1 VNEKDKRHYLM
12 ENLLVDRKKTNF
24 FHQNKQAKIL
34 IGFFPDIEFWKWLIC
49 NYDDM
54 KVYTLANLVKPNII
68 KTLKSR
74 EKIKA
79 FSLKERQSYTLSEE
93 KVGNDAIIN
102 KPNPN
107 SVFDF
112 IKNGSKKEEK

>member
-1 VNEKDKRHYLM
+1 
-12 ENLLVDRKKTNF
+12 
-24 FHQNKQAKIL
+24 
-34 IGFFPDIEFWKWLIC
+34 
-49 NYDDM
+49 M